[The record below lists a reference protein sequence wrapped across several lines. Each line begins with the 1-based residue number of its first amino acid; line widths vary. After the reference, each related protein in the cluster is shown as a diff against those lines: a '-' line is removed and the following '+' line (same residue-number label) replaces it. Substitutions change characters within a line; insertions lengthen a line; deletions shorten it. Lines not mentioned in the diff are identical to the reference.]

1 MNHNGVISLPT
12 DGSSQYT
19 AGGVVGINSS
29 GQADNS
35 AFAAKGLG
43 VVLHDVKADE
53 TARPV
58 DIQLFSGGGM
68 CLVLVDNKAEVG
80 GIAIGDPIGFANG
93 STQAEKGGTTTIG
106 YAAEATGAITAND
119 GTVIRV
125 IL

>member
-12 DGSSQYT
+12 DGAATYK

-29 GQADNS
+29 GQAAES
-35 AFAAKGLG
+35 TFAAKGLG

-58 DIQLFSGGGM
+58 DIQLFSGGGI
-68 CLVLVDNKAEVG
+68 CLVLVDAKNESG
-80 GIAIGDPIGFANG
+80 GIAIGDPVGFANG
-93 STQAEKGGTTTIG
+93 SHQAEKGGTTTIG
-106 YAAEATGAITAND
+106 YAAEAVSAITKDD